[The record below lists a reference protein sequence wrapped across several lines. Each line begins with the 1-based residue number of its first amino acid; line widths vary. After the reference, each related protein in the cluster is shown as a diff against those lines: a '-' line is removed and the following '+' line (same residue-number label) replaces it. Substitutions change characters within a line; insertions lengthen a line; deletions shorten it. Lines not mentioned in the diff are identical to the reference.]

1 MGESLR
7 FSYDRESDILYIH
20 LRDGPSE
27 SVEELDDGIIVE
39 RDEKGGVMG
48 IEVWN
53 AKKRG
58 ILKQL
63 AEITAGT
70 V

>member
-1 MGESLR
+1 MAEGLR
-7 FSYDRESDILYIH
+7 FSYDHENDILYIH
-20 LRDGPSE
+20 LKDGPSE
-27 SVEELDDGIIVE
+27 SLEELEDGIIVE
-39 RDEKGGVMG
+39 RDDRGIVMG
-48 IEVWN
+48 IEVWD

-70 V
+70 I